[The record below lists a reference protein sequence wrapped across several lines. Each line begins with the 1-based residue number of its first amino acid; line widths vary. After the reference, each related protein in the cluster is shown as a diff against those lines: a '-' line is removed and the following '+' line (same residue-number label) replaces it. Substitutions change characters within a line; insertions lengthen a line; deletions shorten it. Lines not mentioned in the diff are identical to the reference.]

1 MTEMSGSINEAV
13 YDDPE
18 FRALSD
24 VARLVLCYF
33 SSFAVRTPEAMRE
46 AAPDVAYTTGL
57 PPLLVGLAIE
67 EIISRGGEKLLARY
81 ARDNGGGA

>member
-1 MTEMSGSINEAV
+1 MSGSLDPAV

-33 SSFAVRTPEAMRE
+33 FTVAICTPEAMRE

-57 PPLLVGLAIE
+57 PPMLVGLAIE
-67 EIISRGGEKLLARY
+67 EIIS
-81 ARDNGGGA
+81 GGGAKLLDKYAIKAVA

>member
-1 MTEMSGSINEAV
+1 MPGSLNPAI

-33 SSFAVRTPEAMRE
+33 SILARHTPEAMRE
-46 AAPDVAYTTGL
+46 AAPDVADTTAL
-57 PPLLVGLAIE
+57 PPLLVGMAIE
-67 EIISRGGEKLLARY
+67 EIISQGAEKLLDKY
-81 ARDNGGGA
+81 SD